1 MSAEQDTRE
10 QALAKAFVTL
20 ADTLVDDYDVIDV
33 LHQLTGDCVELLHVD
48 AAGLLLSDQRGTLQM
63 AAASTERA
71 RVVEL
76 FQLQSDEGPCLDC
89 FRTSRAIAAPD
100 LRDVTEWPRF
110 TAHTLDSG
118 YRSVHAVPLRL
129 RDETIGALNLF
140 RFQPGALDDSELRL
154 AQALADIATIGIL
167 QERAIRRREILAE
180 QLQAALNSRV
190 IIEQAKGV
198 LAEYGRLDMDDAFR
212 ILRGHARS
220 TNQRLSDVA
229 LDVANRTIGADVVLR
244 PIQGGTRSR

>member
-1 MSAEQDTRE
+1 MSADQDDRE

-20 ADTLVDDYDVIDV
+20 ADTLVADYDVIDV
-33 LHQLTGDCVELLHVD
+33 LHQLTIECVELLRVD
-48 AAGLLLSDQRGTLQM
+48 AAGLLLSDLRGTLQM

-89 FRTSRAIAAPD
+89 FRTSQPIAAPD
-100 LRDVTEWPRF
+100 LLDMTEWPRF
-110 TAHTLDSG
+110 TAHTLQTG
-118 YRSVHAVPLRL
+118 YRSVHAVPMRL

-140 RFQPGALDDSELRL
+140 RVHPGALEQDELRL
-154 AQALADIATIGIL
+154 AQALADVATIGIL
-167 QERAIRRREILAE
+167 QERAIHRREVLAE
-180 QLQAALNSRV
+180 QLQVALNSRV

-198 LAEYGRLDMDDAFR
+198 LAERGQLDMERAFQL
-212 ILRGHARS
+212 LRGHARS

-229 LDVANRTIGADVVLR
+229 LGVANRTIAADLVLG
-244 PIQGGTRSR
+244 PLHGSTSP